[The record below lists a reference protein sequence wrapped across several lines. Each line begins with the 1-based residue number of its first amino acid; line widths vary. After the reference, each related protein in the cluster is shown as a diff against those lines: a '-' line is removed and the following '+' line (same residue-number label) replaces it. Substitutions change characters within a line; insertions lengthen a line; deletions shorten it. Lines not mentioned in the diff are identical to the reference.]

1 MKKTVGQLFL
11 VIALLYSID
20 SYAGVGVIDLEIT
33 LEHQPLDNLNF
44 GDIGQFSVTLTNH
57 GPDEAG
63 ANSPVEKPI
72 PASVILEVVENI
84 GIPVDFAQD
93 NSQPQECDFL
103 LSFVEPR
110 PPNPLVLVYEFYY
123 PPIPA
128 GESISC
134 YGLFLVLFNSGS
146 RDIEWFTTYGLF
158 GPSGSG
164 DIDPNP
170 DNNFQTMNFGI
181 QPIAVPTLSF
191 YTLFIFSMLV
201 FFVGYISIRKKH
213 LYA

>member
-1 MKKTVGQLFL
+1 
-11 VIALLYSID
+11 LYSID
-20 SYAGVGVIDLEIT
+20 SYAGGVADLEIT

-72 PASVILEVVENI
+72 SANVILEVEENI
-84 GIPVDFAQD
+84 GIPVDFAQ
-93 NSQPQECDFL
+93 NRGEPQVCDFI
-103 LSFVEPR
+103 LSVLEPR
-110 PPNPLVLVYEFYY
+110 PPNPVAFAYQFYY

-146 RDIEWFTTYGLF
+146 RDIEWAVTSVLDT
-158 GPSGSG
+158 
-164 DIDPNP
+164 DPN
-170 DNNFQTMNFGI
+170 DANNAQTMNFGI
-181 QPIAVPTLSF
+181 QPIAVPLIQVCF
-191 YTLFIFSMLV
+191 YWLF
-201 FFVGYISIRKKH
+201 
-213 LYA
+213 